1 MFQRQNTDKSV
12 TYAFINLSPWQDN
25 NIFPKPST
33 FCIFPWGWS
42 HYSPRSWTQD
52 FHKKN
57 ERNHNSFTYRKFRI
71 ILEHFYFL
79 CVSNL
84 NQSLLNKIKS
94 KKIILKNKRLC
105 LKDLLQ
111 MFHLRWFV
119 LCQSVVHIE
128 TIELDLFNSKWPVDK
143 NPVERWNKINELDQ
157 KNCGSR
163 KGLFEEKLAKRF
175 NAWRRKKKVGK
186 KIVNEFGWKILKK
199 KLYSK
204 NLFYLKKSY

>member
-1 MFQRQNTDKSV
+1 
-12 TYAFINLSPWQDN
+12 
-25 NIFPKPST
+25 
-33 FCIFPWGWS
+33 
-42 HYSPRSWTQD
+42 
-52 FHKKN
+52 
-57 ERNHNSFTYRKFRI
+57 
-71 ILEHFYFL
+71 
-79 CVSNL
+79 
-84 NQSLLNKIKS
+84 
-94 KKIILKNKRLC
+94 
-105 LKDLLQ
+105 

-128 TIELDLFNSKWPVDK
+128 TIELDLFKSKWPVDK

-199 KLYSK
+199 KIVQQKFVLPKKILLKSILDLSPNYFLPK
-204 NLFYLKKSY
+204 FNKKFWQKQKKPLFQILEANFFEFFSSSIFKQNYCYPKRELPKK